1 MRTSESF
8 WKKVKISG
16 LDDCWEWQG
25 ARTGPNKYAQTCY
38 YSDGRLYYVH
48 RIAYHLTRE
57 PIPLSAPKD
66 QTAFGFVLHSCDNR
80 ICCNPAHLFLGT
92 QSDNLFDMQKKK
104 RHPRAKLSVEQVKEI
119 RRRAA
124 TKQESQRAIAKAIGV
139 NHSSV
144 WMVINKRSYPY
155 VV

>member
-1 MRTSESF
+1 
-8 WKKVKISG
+8 
-16 LDDCWEWQG
+16 
-25 ARTGPNKYAQTCY
+25 
-38 YSDGRLYYVH
+38 
-48 RIAYHLTRE
+48 
-57 PIPLSAPKD
+57 
-66 QTAFGFVLHSCDNR
+66 
-80 ICCNPAHLFLGT
+80 
-92 QSDNLFDMQKKK
+92 MQKKK